1 MKPRKTEHPILFSTP
16 MVQAILEGRKTMT
29 RRIVNMEYLNKEPYE
44 WSVKHID
51 EMLFT
56 FSNKGCAQSVDIRN
70 PYGQPGDK
78 LWVRETWCKSAREW
92 FFYKAGGSD
101 IKLELLKEEGFKWK
115 PSIHMPKA
123 AARIWLMITDVRVE
137 RLQDISEEDA
147 KAEGIEKITL
157 SNEVYKCYQCDKG
170 HLGINNLCED
180 GFFDSANKSF
190 ESLWKKINGAE
201 SWNSNPWVWV
211 IEFKRIEPCQ

>member
-29 RRIVNMEYLNKEPYE
+29 RRIVKPIADLTTPDFGFAFEKMIGGTAIFNGMLPTSIECPY
-44 WSVKHID
+44 
-51 EMLFT
+51 
-56 FSNKGCAQSVDIRN
+56 R
-70 PYGQPGDK
+70 QPGDK

-92 FFYKAGGSD
+92 FFYKAGCSD

-123 AARIWLMITDVRVE
+123 AARIWIMITDVRVE

-147 KAEGIEKITL
+147 KAEGVEKWIQM
-157 SNEVYKCYQCDKG
+157 SSYRYKDYTG
-170 HLGINNLCED
+170 NVVGFWENINPVGCK
-180 GFFDSANKSF
+180 AAIASF
-190 ESLWKKINGAE
+190 NSLWIKINGMD
-201 SWNSNPWVWV
+201 SFKSNPWVWV